1 MAELP
6 RYKRPSSLIASGD
19 VQAANIS
26 ALVQA
31 QQMQTQALTK
41 GIDTIVQ
48 FALAKSERDQ
58 KMDKLQAMQ
67 GEASIMP
74 AVTNEINLLAAEIE
88 TNPKFTPE
96 DFAARQKQI
105 LAFVKPVYEKDGATG
120 VAMYNKIQTS
130 LQAVSTK
137 YTEREVNRAT
147 AESIKTFKNY
157 SKETVVNIGTGFR
170 TNITDQDYLD
180 SIAKIKSD
188 FLDDV
193 VITHP
198 NMLEKFEE
206 EFDLEFASMITGSYV
221 DFVLEEGYAKND
233 LDAYSKIEDE
243 DFGDRTKTFKSLPF
257 ELQTKIKEEAYK
269 KYIERSKQRLDFEAQ
284 EDKERDEDFTRT
296 LGFYHLE
303 KDPEQKKKYFMAM
316 IPMADDKAEMDALI
330 SIDKE
335 VEVEEQIDFEFK
347 LGVDI
352 NDPNIDITFGQL
364 RDYARLNLIRDEKL
378 EYYRQ
383 KIILSNDK
391 NRKDAVAK
399 IKLLTGFIE
408 GSIIGLDK
416 SDVIRLNHFEAMEI
430 FNRLEDKHYD
440 EERKRLKELG
450 YEDIEIFSYS
460 KSPNYDELYKET
472 VKEYESPENQKDMDK
487 KNKERTKSY
496 DIPPDDS

>member
-1 MAELP
+1 
-6 RYKRPSSLIASGD
+6 
-19 VQAANIS
+19 
-26 ALVQA
+26 
-31 QQMQTQALTK
+31 
-41 GIDTIVQ
+41 
-48 FALAKSERDQ
+48 
-58 KMDKLQAMQ
+58 
-67 GEASIMP
+67 
-74 AVTNEINLLAAEIE
+74 
-88 TNPKFTPE
+88 
-96 DFAARQKQI
+96 
-105 LAFVKPVYEKDGATG
+105 
-120 VAMYNKIQTS
+120 
-130 LQAVSTK
+130 
-137 YTEREVNRAT
+137 
-147 AESIKTFKNY
+147 
-157 SKETVVNIGTGFR
+157 
-170 TNITDQDYLD
+170 
-180 SIAKIKSD
+180 
-188 FLDDV
+188 
-193 VITHP
+193 
-198 NMLEKFEE
+198 
-206 EFDLEFASMITGSYV
+206 
-221 DFVLEEGYAKND
+221 
-233 LDAYSKIEDE
+233 
-243 DFGDRTKTFKSLPF
+243 
-257 ELQTKIKEEAYK
+257 
-269 KYIERSKQRLDFEAQ
+269 
-284 EDKERDEDFTRT
+284 
-296 LGFYHLE
+296 
-303 KDPEQKKKYFMAM
+303 
-316 IPMADDKAEMDALI
+316 MDALI

-383 KIILSNDK
+383 KIIVSNDK